1 MYFLVFLNFDYDSN
15 FFFEVVVDC
24 IDFINIVLE
33 LLYVY
38 FIKNLE
44 LVVYNLLSKL
54 YFRRFFFFFEVND
67 SYSIYVIKLKLM
79 NI

>member
-33 LLYVY
+33 LLFVY

-54 YFRRFFFFFEVND
+54 YFRRFFFFFG
-67 SYSIYVIKLKLM
+67 S
-79 NI
+79 

>member
-33 LLYVY
+33 LLFVY

-54 YFRRFFFFFEVND
+54 YFRRFFFF
-67 SYSIYVIKLKLM
+67 
-79 NI
+79 

>member
-24 IDFINIVLE
+24 IDFIIIVLE
-33 LLYVY
+33 LLFVY

-54 YFRRFFFFFEVND
+54 YFRRFFFFFG
-67 SYSIYVIKLKLM
+67 S
-79 NI
+79 

>member
-24 IDFINIVLE
+24 IDFIIIVLE
-33 LLYVY
+33 LLFVY

-54 YFRRFFFFFEVND
+54 YFRRFFFFF
-67 SYSIYVIKLKLM
+67 
-79 NI
+79 

>member
-33 LLYVY
+33 LLFVY

-54 YFRRFFFFFEVND
+54 YFRRFFFFFLEVND
-67 SYSIYVIKLKLM
+67 S
-79 NI
+79 

>member
-33 LLYVY
+33 LLFVY

-54 YFRRFFFFFEVND
+54 YFRRFFFFFW
-67 SYSIYVIKLKLM
+67 KLM
-79 NI
+79 IVKVYM

>member
-33 LLYVY
+33 LLFVY

-54 YFRRFFFFFEVND
+54 YFRRIFFF
-67 SYSIYVIKLKLM
+67 LKLM
-79 NI
+79 IVIVYM

>member
-33 LLYVY
+33 LLFVY

-54 YFRRFFFFFEVND
+54 YFRRFFFFF
-67 SYSIYVIKLKLM
+67 
-79 NI
+79 

>member
-1 MYFLVFLNFDYDSN
+1 MLFLDFGVYFLVFLNFDYDSN

-33 LLYVY
+33 LLFVY

-54 YFRRFFFFFEVND
+54 YFRRFFFFLEVND
-67 SYSIYVIKLKLM
+67 S
-79 NI
+79 

>member
-33 LLYVY
+33 LLFVY

-54 YFRRFFFFFEVND
+54 YFRRFFFFLEVND
-67 SYSIYVIKLKLM
+67 S
-79 NI
+79 

>member
-33 LLYVY
+33 LLFVY

-54 YFRRFFFFFEVND
+54 YFRRFFFF
-67 SYSIYVIKLKLM
+67 LKLM
-79 NI
+79 IVIVYM

>member
-33 LLYVY
+33 LLFVY

-54 YFRRFFFFFEVND
+54 YFRRFFFFW
-67 SYSIYVIKLKLM
+67 KLM
-79 NI
+79 IVKVYM

>member
-54 YFRRFFFFFEVND
+54 
-67 SYSIYVIKLKLM
+67 
-79 NI
+79 